1 MTHILI
7 TSLNYWPEETGIAPY
22 STAVAEH
29 LASVGYRVTVVAGM
43 PHYPRWRIDAGY
55 RGRGAHVERR
65 NGVEIRR
72 RAHYV
77 PSRQSALRRAAY
89 EATSLA
95 MALEA
100 RRVERPDAVIG
111 IVPSLSGGVAARV
124 AAARFSVPYGIV
136 FQDLTGPGAAQSGLS
151 SGHVAALV
159 REAEAWV
166 ASRASVVGIIAEG
179 FRAYVES
186 LGVAPERI
194 RRLRNWDR
202 SEPPTVSREAMRAE
216 LGWPDDAT
224 VCLHAGNMGAKQGLE
239 NVIEAA
245 RLAQS
250 SAAPLLFVLMGDG
263 NRRRELQQLAWRHRL
278 ANVQF
283 LPLQPADRVSSV
295 LAAADVL
302 LVNQLPSVADMSL
315 PSKLSAYFAS
325 GRPVVAA
332 CAAGS
337 ETAREIT
344 DSGAGLLVPAASPA
358 QLLEGILRVA
368 SDPGLA
374 AHLARRGL
382 TWRQWMLSSDAAL
395 RSYEQFVAQTLSAGS
410 HGRVHTPYRAPLR
423 ARGTPARPAAARG
436 DERGQR
442 RAA

>member
-43 PHYPRWRIDAGY
+43 PHYPRWRVAAAY

-89 EATSLA
+89 EVSSLA
-95 MALEA
+95 LALEA
-100 RRVERPDAVIG
+100 RQVERPDAVVG
-111 IVPSLSGGVAARV
+111 IVPSLSGGIAAR
-124 AAARFSVPYGIV
+124 AAATRFHVPYSIV
-136 FQDLTGPGAAQSGLS
+136 FQDLMGPGAAQSGLT
-151 SGHVAALV
+151 GGRAAALA

-166 ASRASVVGIIAEG
+166 AGRASVVGIVAEG
-179 FRAYVES
+179 FRPYVES

-202 SEPPTVSREAMRAE
+202 SEPPVVARETMRAE
-216 LGWPDDAT
+216 MGWPDDAV

-245 RLAQS
+245 RIAQTPGS
-250 SAAPLLFVLMGDG
+250 PLLFVLMGDG
-263 NRRRELQQLAWRHRL
+263 NRRRELQHLAWRYRL
-278 ANVQF
+278 ANIRFV
-283 LPLQPADRVSSV
+283 PLQPAERFSSV

-302 LVNQLPSVADMSL
+302 LVNQLPSVSDMSL
-315 PSKLSAYFAS
+315 PSKLSAYFGS

-332 CAAGS
+332 CAANS
-337 ETAREIT
+337 VTAREIT
-344 DSGAGLLVPAASPA
+344 DSGAGLLVPPGSPSG
-358 QLLEGILRVA
+358 LLEGIMRVA
-368 SDPGLA
+368 SDTGLG
-374 AHLARRGL
+374 AHLAWRGL
-382 TWRQWMLSSDAAL
+382 TWRHHALSADQAL

-423 ARGTPARPAAARG
+423 VTARPSRPAAAVPDKR
-436 DERGQR
+436 DRR